1 MLILVDSSVWIDYFR
16 NLDLPHVNLLNSL
29 IAQKEQIAIGGV
41 ILTEVLQGIR
51 EERQFI
57 KVEARLQTLIYLD
70 LTRAHFVTAA
80 QIYRTLRS
88 QGLTIRKP
96 IDCMIAA
103 VALEQQAAILHND
116 RDFDAIATPFPLQI
130 RR

>member
-16 NLDLPHVNLLNSL
+16 NLNLPHVNLLNSL
-29 IAQKEQIAIGGV
+29 IAQNEPIAIGGV
-41 ILTEVLQGIR
+41 IMTEVLQGIR

-57 KVEARLQTLIYLD
+57 KVEARLPTLIYLD
-70 LTRAHFVTAA
+70 LTRTHFVTAA

-103 VALEQQAAILHND
+103 LALEQQATLLHND
-116 RDFDAIATPFPLQI
+116 RDFEAIATQFPLQI
-130 RR
+130 RG

>member
-1 MLILVDSSVWIDYFR
+1 VWIDYFR
-16 NLDLPHVNLLNSL
+16 KLDLPHVSLLDSL
-29 IAQKEQIAIGGV
+29 VVQDEEIAICGV
-41 ILTEVLQGIR
+41 IMTEVLQGIR
-51 EERQFI
+51 DDGQFLA
-57 KVEARLQTLIYLD
+57 VEAQLNNLSYLD
-70 LTRAHFVTAA
+70 LTRTHFVTAA

-116 RDFDAIATPFPLQI
+116 RDFDAIATQFPLQI

>member
-1 MLILVDSSVWIDYFR
+1 VWIDYFR

-70 LTRAHFVTAA
+70 LTRAHFVSAA

-116 RDFDAIATPFPLQI
+116 RDFDAIATQFPLQI

>member
-1 MLILVDSSVWIDYFR
+1 MTIVDSSVWIDFLLKR
-16 NLDLPHVNLLNSL
+16 DLPHVTLLKTL
-29 IAQKEQIAIGGV
+29 LHQQEKVATCGV
-41 ILTEVLQGIR
+41 IITEVLQGIR
-51 EERQFI
+51 DDRQFLETE
-57 KVEARLQTLIYLD
+57 KRLYTLIYLD
-70 LTRAHFVTAA
+70 LTRTHFVTAA

-103 VALEQQAAILHND
+103 VALEQQAALLHND
-116 RDFDAIATPFPLQI
+116 RDFEAIATQFPLQI